1 MRNFEWLPFSPFWS
15 SSPVLQIV
23 ICYIFLSFTLTSS
36 MQSGS
41 YFTNLMYNDCTDP
54 GEYDGTQSQNM
65 EMLAYEGVV

>member
-1 MRNFEWLPFSPFWS
+1 
-15 SSPVLQIV
+15 
-23 ICYIFLSFTLTSS
+23 